1 MAVLRGKGLRYL
13 FEGFA
18 LDDDRREL
26 RREYDETVAL
36 EPQVF
41 DLLVHLIRR
50 RHAVVSKD
58 ELITEIWKGRCVSD
72 SALDARISAA
82 RLAVR
87 DSGADQR
94 LIKTFPRR
102 GVRFVAT
109 VVEEAGS
116 AAARDEPNGPRLPD
130 RPSLAVLPFANMSDD
145 PSQEYFVDGIV
156 EDIITGLSRVKWL
169 FVIARNSSFVYKGAA
184 VDVRRV
190 GRELGVRY
198 VLEGGVRKSGG
209 RLRISAQLVEAETG
223 AHLWADRYDGALED
237 VFGLQ
242 DQITEKVVGVVEPN
256 LQRSEIERS
265 RRKHPESL
273 DAYDLYLRALP
284 HMASA
289 MPVDARIAAGFLD
302 DALRLNPDYASAHAR
317 LALCHEFMFTRAG
330 LDEADRTAG
339 IRHARAAI
347 ASGADDATALA
358 FAAFAISALGKDHEA
373 ALGAV
378 DRALALN
385 ASCAAAHYVGAL
397 IQAYAG
403 QPAAAVANANRA
415 LRLSPF
421 DPFACVGYNALGGAA
436 ILEARYDDA
445 ASYFAKAV
453 HANPRM
459 STYYVLHASAL
470 ALAGRLEEARPSV
483 QRLLELE
490 PSFRSRIIFEF
501 GFVRTLADKFGEA
514 ARLLG
519 LPE

>member
-1 MAVLRGKGLRYL
+1 MGMRYA

-18 LDDDRREL
+18 LDADRREL
-26 RREYDETVAL
+26 RRGSECVAL

-58 ELITEIWKGRCVSD
+58 ELIAEIWKGRIVSD
-72 SALDARISAA
+72 SALDARVSAV

-87 DSGADQR
+87 DSGAEQR
-94 LIKTFPRR
+94 LIRTFPRK
-102 GVRFVAT
+102 GVRFVGT
-109 VVEEAGS
+109 VIEEAPSVVAG
-116 AAARDEPNGPRLPD
+116 DEPNGPPLPD
-130 RPSLAVLPFANMSDD
+130 RPSLAVLPFANMSAD
-145 PSQEYFVDGIV
+145 PDQDYFADGMV
-156 EDIITGLSRVKWL
+156 EDIITGLSRIKWL

-198 VLEGGVRKSGG
+198 VLEGGVRKAGS
-209 RLRISAQLVEAETG
+209 RLRISAQLLEAETG
-223 AHLWADRYDGALED
+223 AHLWADTYDGALED
-237 VFGLQ
+237 VFDLQ
-242 DQITEKVVGVVEPN
+242 DQITEKVVGVVEPS

-273 DAYDLYLRALP
+273 DAYDLYLRALS

-289 MPVDARIAAGFLD
+289 MPADARIAAGFLE
-302 DALRLNPDYASAHAR
+302 DALRLNPDYAAAHAL
-317 LALCHEFMFTRAG
+317 LALCHEFIFTRAG
-330 LDEADRTAG
+330 LDEADRIAG
-339 IRHARAAI
+339 VRHARAAI

-373 ALGAV
+373 ALGAI

-385 ASCAAAHYVGAL
+385 ASCAAAHYFGSL

-403 QPAAAVANANRA
+403 RPAPATANANRA

-421 DPFACVGYNALGGAA
+421 DPFACVAYNALGAAA
-436 ILEARYDDA
+436 IQEARFDDA

-453 HANPRM
+453 QANPRM
-459 STYYVLHASAL
+459 STYYILHASAL

-483 QRLLELE
+483 RRLLELE
-490 PSFRSRIIFEF
+490 PGFQSRIISEF
-501 GFVRTLADKFGEA
+501 GFVRTIADRFAEA

-519 LPE
+519 MPE